1 MGNVTLVALTA
12 ALTTVVS
19 YFLGYAAAK
28 GFIPAAGVGE
38 LSTAVVVLVMA
49 GGSWWFNERAAKVRE
64 VAAVNAGIKESN
76 KEPGITPPVSAALAQ
91 AIIADNAPPKAEAAP
106 IVGQGNS

>member
-28 GFIPAAGVGE
+28 GLIPVAGVGE
-38 LSTAVVVLVMA
+38 LSTALVVLIMA
-49 GGSWWFNERAAKVRE
+49 GGSWWFNERATRVRE
-64 VAAVNAGIKESN
+64 TAAVNAGIKESN
-76 KEPGITPPVSAALAQ
+76 KEPGITPPVPAVVAQ
-91 AIIADNAPPKAEAAP
+91 AIIAINAPPKDEATV
-106 IVGQGNS
+106 IVGQGSS

>member
-28 GFIPAAGVGE
+28 GFIPVAGVGE
-38 LSTAVVVLVMA
+38 LSTALVVLIMA
-49 GGSWWFNERAAKVRE
+49 GVSWWFSERATRVRE
-64 VAAVNAGIKESN
+64 TAAVNAGIKESN
-76 KEPGITPPVSAALAQ
+76 KEQGITPPVPDIVAQ
-91 AIIADNAPPKAEAAP
+91 SIIAINAPPKEDAP
-106 IVGQGNS
+106 IAGQASS